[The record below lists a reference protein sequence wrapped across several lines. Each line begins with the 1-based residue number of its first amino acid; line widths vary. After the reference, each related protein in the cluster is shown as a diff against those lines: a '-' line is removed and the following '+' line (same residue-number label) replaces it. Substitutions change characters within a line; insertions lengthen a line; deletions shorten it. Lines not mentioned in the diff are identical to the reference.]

1 MSRRVKILRKNPG
14 SAFPYE
20 IGDTP
25 MLADHVADAW
35 VEAGIA
41 EELGGRSRQPQVETT
56 EAAGAPENAAERTER
71 PEPRPEVEERAEAGT
86 DAAEVELPFPPED
99 VNVSDLSNA
108 LSEIDDVAVLRA
120 LQEADSRKTSG
131 KHYER
136 RIDEL
141 SEES

>member
-1 MSRRVKILRKNPG
+1 MPRRVKILKKNPG
-14 SAFPYE
+14 SAFPHE

-41 EELGGRSRQPQVETT
+41 DELGRRPRQSRVETT
-56 EAAGAPENAAERTER
+56 EAAGPPENAAERTEA
-71 PEPRPEVEERAEAGT
+71 PEPRAEVEKRAEAET
-86 DAAEVELPFPPED
+86 DTAEVEVPFPPED
-99 VNVSDLSNA
+99 VNVSDLPDA
-108 LSEIDDVAVLRA
+108 LSEINDVAVLRA
-120 LQEADSRKTSG
+120 LQDADSRKTSG